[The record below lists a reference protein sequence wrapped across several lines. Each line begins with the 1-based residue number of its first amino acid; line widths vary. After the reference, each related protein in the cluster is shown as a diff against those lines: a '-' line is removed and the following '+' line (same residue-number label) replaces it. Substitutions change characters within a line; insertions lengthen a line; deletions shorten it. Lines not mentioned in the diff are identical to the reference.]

1 MINIAPKSQSGHS
14 YLHKTMRFSVDGN
27 NTTLSGTTPDLG
39 KTATAKAG
47 LQ

>member
-14 YLHKTMRFSVDGN
+14 YLNKTMRFIVDGN
-27 NTTLSGTTPDLG
+27 ETKLTGTTSDLG